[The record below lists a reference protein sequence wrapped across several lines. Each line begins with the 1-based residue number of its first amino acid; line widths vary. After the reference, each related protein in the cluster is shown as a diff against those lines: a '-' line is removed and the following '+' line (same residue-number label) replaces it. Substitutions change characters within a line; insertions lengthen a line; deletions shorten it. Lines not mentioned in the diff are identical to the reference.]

1 MSNKKQSLRAKGI
14 DAKEVSASRMM
25 HVPHTSLFVAPEDH
39 PLFDERSLDPVDVDL
54 AQDMADRVKR
64 GDTPNTKPLLV
75 QERKVEGRDVLLV
88 VDGHGREQALR
99 RACEILGA
107 DTLMPLVE
115 FFVGTDKEL
124 LLERA
129 RRNDHNKH
137 ARVDSIS
144 TLAFRVRQLSAV
156 GASDA
161 EIAAS
166 CPSEVTVKVVEAL
179 HRFRELE
186 ESMQARFVS
195 REVPIG
201 LLPAVVDEA
210 PEDRDALVEKL
221 LAGGVKTQKGA
232 SRRVNGERAQAA
244 AKSGKFTFTPK
255 RAKVFAATILSRV
268 GQREDKGPDDYRALG
283 FAEALLAC
291 SGESDKL
298 DLPPLVRNALESYA
312 AEIGGSK

>member
-1 MSNKKQSLRAKGI
+1 
-14 DAKEVSASRMM
+14 
-25 HVPHTSLFVAPEDH
+25 
-39 PLFDERSLDPVDVDL
+39 
-54 AQDMADRVKR
+54 
-64 GDTPNTKPLLV
+64 
-75 QERKVEGRDVLLV
+75 
-88 VDGHGREQALR
+88 
-99 RACEILGA
+99 
-107 DTLMPLVE
+107 MPLVE

-195 REVPIG
+195 REIPIG